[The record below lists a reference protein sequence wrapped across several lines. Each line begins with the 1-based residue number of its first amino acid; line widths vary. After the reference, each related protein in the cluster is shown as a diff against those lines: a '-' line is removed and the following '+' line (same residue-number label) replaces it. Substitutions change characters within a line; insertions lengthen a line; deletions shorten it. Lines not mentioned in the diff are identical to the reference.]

1 VNIACVHRRRRTHVL
16 GGEEGIAETKRH
28 EEEEREL
35 VCKKGQE

>member
-1 VNIACVHRRRRTHVL
+1 L

-35 VCKKGQE
+35 VCKKGQEKE